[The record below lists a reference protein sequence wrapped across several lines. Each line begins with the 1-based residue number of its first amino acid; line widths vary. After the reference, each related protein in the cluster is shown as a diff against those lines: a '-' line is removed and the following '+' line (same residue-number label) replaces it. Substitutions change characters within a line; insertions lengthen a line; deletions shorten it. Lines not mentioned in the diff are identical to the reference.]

1 MEGDQQP
8 RRTERQNAGKHP
20 ARYGGFQ
27 WDYRPTAEDS
37 IDPNGR
43 ERPSTS
49 HMLSAPSSTSTPL
62 NILRRQ
68 RAMSVSS
75 RTSNRTD
82 STIRE
87 KETEVK
93 LYKELA
99 DIEEQETQLKLA
111 SLQRQKELAQW
122 QADLELSRIQS
133 EEQQFSESEDERSP
147 PHTFMYTGE
156 ERSPQKSGYWVNPSP
171 YNGSNSRLDKQYDG
185 SEGSECGAWGVYGR
199 HAYGPPSYRSRASS
213 LEELKGLGACK
224 RQPLHQLGVTEL
236 VEALKTAFPRND
248 DKMANILAHQSVA
261 KDLPEF
267 NGNPSEWPRFITRF
281 KETNKLFEYSDE
293 ENLSRLSKA
302 LKGKAKDVAKTHDQ
316 LKKRT

>member
-20 ARYGGFQ
+20 ERYGGFQ

-37 IDPNGR
+37 IDPHGR

-49 HMLSAPSSTSTPL
+49 QMLSAPSSTSTPL
-62 NILRRQ
+62 NNHRRQ

-93 LYKELA
+93 LFKELA

-111 SLQRQKELAQW
+111 SLQRQKELAQR

-199 HAYGPPSYRSRASS
+199 HAYGPPSYSSRASS

-224 RQPLHQLGVTEL
+224 LQQQNAGVSEL

-248 DKMANILAHQSVA
+248 DKMAKILAHQSVA

-293 ENLSRLSKA
+293 ENLSRLS
-302 LKGKAKDVAKTHDQ
+302 
-316 LKKRT
+316 